1 MRGNCFT
8 HPWSKL
14 CWGDASNGFPSSSI
28 CPLEKSSEV
37 TKARS
42 KRGKAK
48 GTVKL
53 AGPKKSKGTAA
64 KK

>member
-8 HPWSKL
+8 HPSSKL
-14 CWGDASNGFPSSSI
+14 CWGDASDGFPSSSI
-28 CPLEKSSEV
+28 CPLEKSSKV

-48 GTVKL
+48 GIVK
-53 AGPKKSKGTAA
+53 AGPKSKGAS
-64 KK
+64 

>member
-14 CWGDASNGFPSSSI
+14 CWGDASNTKYNGT

-37 TKARS
+37 TKAKS

-48 GTVKL
+48 GIVKL
-53 AGPKKSKGTAA
+53 AGPKSKGAS
-64 KK
+64 

>member
-14 CWGDASNGFPSSSI
+14 CWGDASNTTQT